1 MDRLTSLLVRG
12 SIFVNGKVS
21 AFLDV
26 SLLGVK
32 TTTTI
37 RNALDE
43 LLLGLFTM
51 LVVVFG
57 EIFCHARLLPVVL
70 ANEDWLHAELVKS
83 LQVATARLALLVRD
97 RTSTTNL

>member
-12 SIFVNGKVS
+12 SIFINSKVS

-32 TTTTI
+32 TAAAVRST
-37 RNALDE
+37 LDE
-43 LLLGLFTM
+43 LLLGLFT
-51 LVVVFG
+51 LLHVVVD
-57 EIFCHARLLPVVL
+57 EIFRHARLRRVVL

-83 LQVATARLALLVRD
+83 LQVATARLALLGRD
-97 RTSTTNL
+97 RTLRANL